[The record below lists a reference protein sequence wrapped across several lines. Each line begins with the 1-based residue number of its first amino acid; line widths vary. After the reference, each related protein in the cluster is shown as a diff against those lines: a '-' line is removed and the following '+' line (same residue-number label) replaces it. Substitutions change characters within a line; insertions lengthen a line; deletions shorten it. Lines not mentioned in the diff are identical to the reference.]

1 MAKIDLIEA
10 NVNDKDDQ
18 ELLNYFVAC
27 SLGIKTLEETKKDD
41 DKVKEMQ
48 EYIKNQYS
56 EPIADLRKRLKL
68 CTFVLRRRSIPLPS
82 IEGVNS

>member
-1 MAKIDLIEA
+1 MAKIDLTEA
-10 NVNDKDDQ
+10 NINDKEDQ

-27 SLGIKTLEETKKDD
+27 SLGIKELEESKKVD

-48 EYIKNQYS
+48 EYVKLNYS
-56 EPIADLRKRLKL
+56 EPVAALRKRLKL